1 MKQKTVTVEIPDGKK
16 AEWVNGVLTL
26 VDEAPQKPK
35 DVTERVKTFEDA
47 CEELGEK
54 NILVAQYINCASG
67 LETCV
72 WTADLIAYLKLR
84 IIVAALNEGWT
95 PQFTEDEERWYPW
108 FCLYTQ
114 EEIGN
119 MVEDEKK
126 RLWLFGG
133 CSTSGSYCGL
143 AFARSGIGWSV
154 SNANISAR
162 LALKT
167 EELAVYCGNQ
177 FIGIWADY
185 ILIRRGEDDASLNN
199 DVESPKG
206 GEE

>member
-1 MKQKTVTVEIPDGKK
+1 MKQKTVTVEIPEGKK

-35 DVTERVKTFEDA
+35 DITERVKTFEDA

-95 PQFTEDEERWYPW
+95 PQFTEDEYRWYPW
-108 FCLYTQ
+108 FYLYTQ
-114 EEIGN
+114 EEIDN
-119 MVEDEKK
+119 MVEDKKK

-133 CSTSGSYCGL
+133 TSHYGSFCGL
-143 AFARSGIGWSV
+143 ASAHSFSAWSP
-154 SNANISAR
+154 SSADFSAR

-167 EELAVYCGNQ
+167 EELAKYCGKQ

-185 ILIRRGEDDASLNN
+185 VLIRLGERI
-199 DVESPKG
+199 G
-206 GEE
+206 

>member
-1 MKQKTVTVEIPDGKK
+1 MKQKTITVEIPDGKK

-35 DVTERVKTFEDA
+35 DVTERIKTFEDA

-54 NILVAQYINCASG
+54 NILVAQYINCASE

-95 PQFTEDEERWYPW
+95 PQFTEDERRWYPY
-108 FCLYTQ
+108 FYLYTQ
-114 EEIGN
+114 KEIDV
-119 MVEDEKK
+119 MDKEQRSK
-126 RLWLFGG
+126 LWLFGG
-133 CSTSGSYCGL
+133 ASGAGWRCGL
-143 AFARSGIGWSV
+143 AGARSLNAWS
-154 SNANISAR
+154 SSSARISAR

-167 EELAVYCGNQ
+167 EELAKYCGRQ

-185 ILIRRGEDDASLNN
+185 VLIRLGERI
-199 DVESPKG
+199 G
-206 GEE
+206 